1 MEGLNQTSA
10 ERFILLSLSNVPY
23 LQVICFLVFLVMYVI
38 TLTGNALLVIVVS
51 INPKVLQKLQTPMYF
66 FLSNLSIIDIC
77 FSSTIVPKLLINTI
91 SEDRSISLL
100 GCALQM
106 YFHLALGDTECILLA
121 IMAYDRFVAICKPL
135 HYTNIMS
142 KSLCSCLAAGSWSV
156 CFMNSAIHVDLT
168 FHLPYCRSHHVN
180 HFFCEM
186 PPFFR
191 LSCKDTWFN
200 EIAMYITA
208 AIIGMFSFVL
218 TLISYVHIISTRVKI
233 RSSQGRQKAFSTCA
247 SHLTVVSLYYGT
259 IMFMYMRPR
268 SMHSP
273 ETDKTVSIL
282 YTAVTP
288 MLNPINYSMRNKDVK
303 GTIRIKPNGQSLN
316 H

>member
-1 MEGLNQTSA
+1 MEGTNQKSPGSS
-10 ERFILLSLSNVPY
+10 ILLGLSNV
-23 LQVICFLVFLVMYVI
+23 LHFQIICFVIFLVMYI
-38 TLTGNALLVIVVS
+38 MTLAGNVLLVIVVR
-51 INPKVLQKLQTPMYF
+51 INSKLQTPMYF

-77 FSSTIVPKLLINTI
+77 FSSTIVPKILINTI
-91 SEDRSISLL
+91 SEDRSISIL
-100 GCALQM
+100 GCAFQM
-106 YFHLALGDTECILLA
+106 YFHLALGATECILLA

-142 KSLCSCLAAGSWSV
+142 KILCSCLAAGSWSF
-156 CFMNSAIHVDLT
+156 CFMNSAIHVVLT
-168 FHLPYCRSHHVN
+168 FHLPYCRSHHIN

-186 PPFFR
+186 PPFFQ

-200 EIAMYITA
+200 ELAMYISA
-208 AIIGMFSFVL
+208 VIIASSSFVL
-218 TLISYVHIISTRVKI
+218 TLISYVHIIYTILKI

-288 MLNPINYSMRNKDVK
+288 MLNPIIYSMRNKDVK
-303 GTIRIKPNGQSLN
+303 STIKIKLIRQSVD

>member
-1 MEGLNQTSA
+1 MEGTNQKSPGSS
-10 ERFILLSLSNVPY
+10 ILLGLSNV
-23 LQVICFLVFLVMYVI
+23 LHFQIICFVIFLVMYI
-38 TLTGNALLVIVVS
+38 MTLAGNVLLVIVVR
-51 INPKVLQKLQTPMYF
+51 INSKLQTPMYF

-77 FSSTIVPKLLINTI
+77 FSSTIVPKILINTI
-91 SEDRSISLL
+91 SEDRSISIL
-100 GCALQM
+100 GCAFQM
-106 YFHLALGDTECILLA
+106 YFHLALGATECILLA

-142 KSLCSCLAAGSWSV
+142 KILCSCLAAGSWSF
-156 CFMNSAIHVDLT
+156 CFMNSAIHVVLT
-168 FHLPYCRSHHVN
+168 FHLPYCRSHHIN

-186 PPFFR
+186 PPFFQ

-200 EIAMYITA
+200 ELAMYISA
-208 AIIGMFSFVL
+208 VIIASSSFVL
-218 TLISYVHIISTRVKI
+218 TLISYVHIIYTILKI

-247 SHLTVVSLYYGT
+247 SHLTVVSLYYVT

-288 MLNPINYSMRNKDVK
+288 MLNPIIYSMRNKDVK
-303 GTIRIKPNGQSLN
+303 STIKIKLIRQSVN

>member
-1 MEGLNQTSA
+1 MEGTNQTSPGS
-10 ERFILLSLSNVPY
+10 FILLGLSNV
-23 LQVICFLVFLVMYVI
+23 LHFQIICFVIFLVMYI
-38 TLTGNALLVIVVS
+38 MTLAGNVLLVIVVR
-51 INPKVLQKLQTPMYF
+51 INSKLQTPMYF

-77 FSSTIVPKLLINTI
+77 FSSTIVPKILINTI
-91 SEDRSISLL
+91 SEDRSISIL
-100 GCALQM
+100 GCAFQM
-106 YFHLALGDTECILLA
+106 YFHLALGATECILLA

-142 KSLCSCLAAGSWSV
+142 KILCSCLAAGSWSF
-156 CFMNSAIHVDLT
+156 CFMNSAIHVVLT
-168 FHLPYCRSHHVN
+168 FHLPYYRSHHIN

-186 PPFFR
+186 PPFFQ

-200 EIAMYITA
+200 ELAMYISA
-208 AIIGMFSFVL
+208 VIIASSSFVL
-218 TLISYVHIISTRVKI
+218 TLISYVHIIYTILKI

-288 MLNPINYSMRNKDVK
+288 MLNPIIYSMRNKDVK
-303 GTIRIKPNGQSLN
+303 STIKIKLIRQSVN